1 MDTAAFDYD
10 LPEARI
16 AQHPVEPRDSARLLV
31 DLGPSADDGAT
42 PGVDH
47 RHVRD
52 LPGLLDPGD
61 LLVVN
66 TTRVLPARLHLVKPE
81 TGGAAEVLLLEERP
95 DLGPGCWEALVR
107 PGGRLPPGTLVV
119 NPVTAELL
127 TVEVGVELDD
137 GVRLVT
143 LSTNRQIDLADG
155 IEATGEMPLPPYIK
169 AALADPDRYQT
180 VYADPNEAHSSAAP
194 TAGLHL
200 TPQVL
205 DAVAARGVRVEAV
218 DLTVGL
224 GTFRP
229 IKADRIEDHPM
240 HAERYRVP
248 MATLDACIETAE
260 RGGRVVAVGT
270 TTVRALESAAA
281 TGQPEGQTELF
292 IHGDFEFRV
301 VDRLVTNFHQP
312 RSSLL
317 VMIDA
322 FAGPR
327 WRALYAQAMAGDYR
341 FLSFGD
347 AMLLTRHD
355 RWVDQ
360 S

>member
-1 MDTAAFDYD
+1 VDTAAFDYD

-31 DLGPSADDGAT
+31 DRGPTSDDGPQVAI
-42 PGVDH
+42 DH

-52 LPGLLDPGD
+52 LPGLVDPGD

-66 TTRVLPARLHLVKPE
+66 TTRVLPARLHLVKLE
-81 TGGAAEVLLLEERP
+81 TGGAAEVLLLEQRP
-95 DLGPGCWEALVR
+95 DLGVGCWEALVR
-107 PGGRLPPGTLVV
+107 PGGRLPPGTMLA
-119 NPVTAELL
+119 NPVAADVL
-127 TVEVGVELDD
+127 TVEVGGELGD
-137 GVRLVT
+137 GVRLVM
-143 LSTNRQIDLADG
+143 LSTPDPSGLSAG

-169 AALADPDRYQT
+169 APLADPDRYQT
-180 VYADPNEAHSSAAP
+180 VYADPRRADSSAAP

-200 TPQVL
+200 T
-205 DAVAARGVRVEAV
+205 AAILAAMTERGVAV
-218 DLTVGL
+218 

-229 IKADRIEDHPM
+229 IKADQIEDHPM
-240 HAERYRVP
+240 HAERYRVSP
-248 MATLDACIETAE
+248 ATIDACRDTAE

-270 TTVRALESAAA
+270 TTVRALESTAA
-281 TGQPEGQTELF
+281 TGQLEGQTELF
-292 IHGDFEFRV
+292 IHGDFEFQV

-322 FAGPR
+322 FVGPR
-327 WRALYAQAMAGDYR
+327 WRSLYDEALATGYR

-355 RWVDQ
+355 RGFDQ